1 MALKYT
7 HFIPE
12 NIAPAGAKHIIVFD
26 KNDKQICTIPL
37 GGLSRPLEEKL
48 YSWGVFADIHLYP
61 LAAVEWKP
69 EKKFDSALTYLEQQS
84 CIMCVQCGDFTQTG
98 LFREGKPDTL
108 APEQFDAYKQ
118 ARDNHPNI
126 SIHGICGNHESYVV
140 PIKNNLTELKYYTGM
155 DLYYTVSQGDDLF
168 IFLSQPSSSQVI
180 GDDGLQ
186 FLYDTLEENRNKRC
200 FIFVHAYI
208 EEDSGDPLDYRENS
222 IFEMWGTKRKTLF
235 MNLLRHYKNT
245 ILFHGHSHT
254 KYKNQQFDKKANYT
268 EHNGFKSVHVPSL
281 GRPRDLDQVKKE
293 TKDDMY
299 ASEGCI
305 VDVYNDYI
313 VLNSMDFIKN
323 QPIPLG
329 TYKINTPLVEV
340 PANAF
345 TDSSGI
351 ITI

>member
-12 NIAPAGAKHIIVFD
+12 NIAPAGAKHIAVFD

-37 GGLSRPLEEKL
+37 GGLSRPLDEKL

-69 EKKFDSALTYLEQQS
+69 EKKFNAALTYLEKQS
-84 CIMCVQCGDFTQTG
+84 CVMCVQCGDISQTG
-98 LFREGKPDTL
+98 LYREGKPDTL
-108 APEQFDAYKQ
+108 APEQFAAYKE
-118 ARDNHPNI
+118 ARDTHSIP
-126 SIHGICGNHESYVV
+126 IHGVCGNHESYVV
-140 PIKNNLTELKYYTGM
+140 PIRNNVEELKYYTGM
-155 DLYYTVSQGDDLF
+155 DLYYTVTQGNDLF
-168 IFLSQPSSSQVI
+168 IFLSQPSAGQVV

-200 FIFVHAYI
+200 FVFVHAYI

-222 IFEMWGTKRKTLF
+222 IFEIWGNKRKTLF

-254 KYKNQQFDKKANYT
+254 KYENQQFDQAANYT
-268 EHNGFKSVHVPSL
+268 ERNGFKSVHVPSL
-281 GRPRDLDQVKKE
+281 GRPRDLDLVKKE

-299 ASEGCI
+299 AGEGCI
-305 VDVYNDYI
+305 VDVYDDYLI
-313 VLNSMDFIKN
+313 LNGIDFVN
-323 QPIPLG
+323 EECSALG
-329 TYKINTPLVEV
+329 TYKIDTPIVEV
-340 PANAF
+340 RPNGF

-351 ITI
+351 IDI